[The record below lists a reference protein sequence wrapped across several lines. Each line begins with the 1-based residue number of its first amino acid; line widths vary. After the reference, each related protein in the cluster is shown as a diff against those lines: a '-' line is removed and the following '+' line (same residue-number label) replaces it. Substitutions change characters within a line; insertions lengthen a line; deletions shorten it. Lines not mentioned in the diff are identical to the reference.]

1 MKKKGSLKNFILKN
15 YLFIII
21 VSAIVILLIDS
32 MVLIKYFSLS
42 VMNNDEMISEN
53 ISRNL
58 NTYLNQPLDNLKYA
72 DSVIENGG
80 NAGNILNSILSS
92 NKIFEKIEILNKNGL
107 VIDSF
112 PKQDSEGG
120 ADRSKEDYY
129 KAAIEKNVFW
139 SGNLNSKNP
148 AAPEALLEY
157 PGNKYILLGYLN
169 LKDIVSSYKDLISN
183 GLEISVI
190 DENGIYISNNKTSFN
205 NKSADE
211 NLIKNIKN
219 RSEKIDSFIYK
230 DKTNKKI
237 MLSYTANKTTG
248 WYVAVSQ
255 PYYFAIKPIFIII
268 TGIIIVLIII
278 IASIT
283 LFLYF
288 RAVIIEKAF
297 NSLSCQTSLVA
308 KGQCEKMI
316 VMDSFTEFNYLSDNI
331 NEMITKIKERDQS
344 LKKMAYYDSLTGL
357 PNKIYLN
364 LELQKHIKNYSKS
377 SKAFGLL
384 YIDID
389 DFRKI
394 NDTYGHKAGDEVL
407 IQFSKRLNI
416 QLQNNI
422 LCFRLG
428 GDEFA
433 LLIQDVEGRI
443 ELESDVKRI
452 INKFKKPFIYD
463 EKEIYFS
470 VSIGVTL
477 YPKDGE
483 DESELLQYA
492 DTAMYAAKEK
502 GKNNYKFFTGKMRD
516 EVKKKL
522 DIERNL
528 RRALSKNEFL
538 LYYQP
543 QIDIN
548 NLSIKGFE
556 ALIRWNSSEM
566 GFINPTE
573 FISIC
578 EETNMIIPISN
589 WIIEEACKTIKKI
602 NAKHEKNHT
611 ISINISP
618 IQLKYDNFT
627 NELKDIINRTGIE
640 PKFIELEIT
649 ENVLINSY
657 NEILDILYKIKE
669 IGVKISLDD
678 FGTGYSSFSY
688 LKNLPIDF
696 LKIDKAFVNNID
708 KDNKDLKLIRSIINM
723 AHDLN
728 MKVIAEGIETFSQ
741 LNYIEKNNCDI
752 VQGFVYSKPIPEDL
766 LDDYIIKYNE
776 EDIPSKLIKTC

>member
-1 MKKKGSLKNFILKN
+1 MKKGSIKNFILKN

-21 VSAIVILLIDS
+21 IPTIIMLFIISI
-32 MVLIKYFSLS
+32 VLIKYFSL
-42 VMNNDEMISEN
+42 NIIEKNEAISEN
-53 ISRNL
+53 TSKNIIA
-58 NTYLNQPLDNLKYA
+58 YLNEPVDILKYA
-72 DSVIENGG
+72 DSIFERGEDTG
-80 NAGNILNSILSS
+80 NTLKVILNN
-92 NKIFEKIEILNKNGL
+92 NKVFEKIEILSRKGL

-112 PKQDSEGG
+112 PKQDSLQG
-120 ADRSKEDYY
+120 ADRAKEDYY
-129 KAAIEKNVFW
+129 KAALEKKVFW
-139 SGNLNSKNP
+139 TRTSSSKKSVKS
-148 AAPEALLEY
+148 EVLLEY
-157 PGNKYILLGYLN
+157 PGNKYILIGYLN
-169 LKDIVSSYKDLISN
+169 LKDISSSYKDLIRDRR
-183 GLEISVI
+183 EISII
-190 DENGIYISNNKTSFN
+190 DKGGIYISNINTNFIN
-205 NKSADE
+205 TSADE

-219 RSEKIDSFIYK
+219 SLEDSDSIIYK
-230 DKTNKKI
+230 DKTNKKVI
-237 MLSYTANKTTG
+237 LSYTAIKIAG
-248 WYVAVSQ
+248 WYAVVNQ
-255 PYYFAIKPIFIII
+255 PYYFAIKPMLIVIISII
-268 TGIIIVLIII
+268 TILIILLGV
-278 IASIT
+278 IT
-283 LFLYF
+283 LFLYL
-288 RAVIIEKAF
+288 RAVVIERSF
-297 NSLSCQTSLVA
+297 NSLCCQTSLVA
-308 KGQCEKMI
+308 KGEYEKLIAMN
-316 VMDSFTEFNYLSDNI
+316 SFTEFNYLADNI

-357 PNKIYLN
+357 PNKTYLN
-364 LELQKHIKNYSKS
+364 RELEKYIKYCSKS
-377 SKAFGLL
+377 SKCFGVL

-389 DFRKI
+389 DFRRI

-407 IQFSKRLNI
+407 VQFSKRLNI
-416 QLQNNI
+416 QLQKNI

-433 LLIQDVEGRI
+433 LLIQDIKDRI

-492 DTAMYAAKEK
+492 DTAMFAAKEK

-528 RRALSKNEFL
+528 RRALLKNEFI

-548 NLSIKGFE
+548 NISIKGFE
-556 ALIRWNSSEM
+556 ALIRWNSREM
-566 GFINPTE
+566 GFKNPTE

-589 WIIEEACKTIKKI
+589 WIIEEACKAVKKI
-602 NAKHEKNHT
+602 NIRYEKNYT

-618 IQLKYDNFT
+618 IQIKYDKFIT
-627 NELKDIINRTGIE
+627 ELKDIINRVGIN
-640 PKFIELEIT
+640 PKLIELEIT

-688 LKNLPIDF
+688 LKSLPIDF
-696 LKIDKAFVNNID
+696 LKIDKSFVNNID
-708 KDNKDLKLIRSIINM
+708 RDNKELKLIRSIINM

-728 MKVIAEGIETFSQ
+728 MKVIAEGIETISQ
-741 LNYIEKNNCDI
+741 LNYIENNHCDI
-752 VQGFVYSKPIPEDL
+752 VQGYVYSKPIPEDL

-776 EDIPSKLIKTC
+776 EDISSKLFKTC

>member
-1 MKKKGSLKNFILKN
+1 MKIKGSLKNFILRN

-21 VSAIVILLIDS
+21 VPAILILLTAS
-32 MVLIKYFSLS
+32 MVLIKYCSFS
-42 VMNNDEMISEN
+42 VMKDNRVISEN
-53 ISRNL
+53 ISKNL
-58 NTYLNQPLDNLKYA
+58 NTYLNQPLDILKYA
-72 DSVIENGG
+72 DSSIEKGG
-80 NAGNILNSILSS
+80 DKGNTIRSILSS
-92 NKIFEKIEILNKNGL
+92 NNVFKKIEILNKNGSL
-107 VIDSF
+107 TNSF
-112 PKQDSEGG
+112 PNGSSVQG

-129 KAAIEKNVFW
+129 KAALAKSVYW
-139 SGNLNSKNP
+139 SRYINSKNS
-148 AAPEALLEY
+148 ADPEILLEY

-169 LKDIVSSYKDLISN
+169 LKDILNSYKDLIKD
-183 GLEISVI
+183 GIEISII
-190 DENGIYISNNKTSFN
+190 DKDGIYISNNNTDFI

-219 RSEKIDSFIYK
+219 KTGNNNSFIYK
-230 DKTNKKI
+230 DKAGRKVL
-237 MLSYTANKTTG
+237 LSYTPVKLTG
-248 WYVAVSQ
+248 WYIIVNQ
-255 PYYFAIKPIFIII
+255 PYYTAIKPVFIII
-268 TGIIIVLIII
+268 IGIIAGLILT
-278 IASIT
+278 IAAIT

-288 RAVIIEKAF
+288 RAAIIEKSF
-297 NSLSCQTSLVA
+297 NNLSCQTSLVA
-308 KGQCEKMI
+308 KDECEKMI
-316 VMDSFTEFNYLSDNI
+316 VMDSFTEFNNLVDNI
-331 NEMITKIKERDQS
+331 NQMIAKIKKRDQR
-344 LKKMAYYDSLTGL
+344 LREMAYYDSLTGL
-357 PNKIYLN
+357 PNRTYLN
-364 LELQKHIKNYSKS
+364 QELEKYIKICSKNSKS
-377 SKAFGLL
+377 FGLL

-389 DFRKI
+389 DFRRI

-407 IQFSKRLNI
+407 IQFSKRLNH
-416 QLQNNI
+416 QQENNI
-422 LCFRLG
+422 SCFRLG
-428 GDEFA
+428 DDEFA
-433 LLIQDVEGRI
+433 LLIQDVQGRI
-443 ELESDVKRI
+443 ELESDVKHL
-452 INKFKKPFIYD
+452 INKFKNPFIYE

-470 VSIGVTL
+470 VSVGITI

-483 DESELLQYA
+483 EKSELLQYA
-492 DTAMYAAKEK
+492 DTAMYSAKEK
-502 GKNNYKFFTGKMRD
+502 GKNNYKFFTGRMRD
-516 EVKKKL
+516 EAKKKL

-556 ALIRWNSSEM
+556 ALIRWNSREM

-589 WIIEEACKTIKKI
+589 WIVEEACKTIKKI
-602 NAKHEKNHT
+602 NRKYEKNYT

-618 IQLKYDNFT
+618 IQLQYENFII
-627 NELKDIINRTGIE
+627 ELKDIINKTGVNPE
-640 PKFIELEIT
+640 FIELEIT

-752 VQGFVYSKPIPEDL
+752 VQGYVYSKPIPEDL

-776 EDIPSKLIKTC
+776 EDISPKLIKTC